1 MTQHLALFLLIIFS
15 VHLLIFLRLTFKHK
29 RSQFLLATMT
39 FTALALS
46 NALHLW
52 RPGLDLAGHDPHAWL
67 RFMAWCAT
75 AGSVVLFIR
84 DKVKLRK
91 A

>member
-1 MTQHLALFLLIIFS
+1 MA
-15 VHLLIFLRLTFKHK
+15 
-29 RSQFLLATMT
+29 

-46 NALHLW
+46 NALRLW
-52 RPGLDLAGHDPHAWL
+52 RPGIDLAGHDPHAWL

-75 AGSVVLFIR
+75 AGSAVLFIR